1 MTINELTAEDSGTT
15 VQARVGDVLAVLL
28 AENATT
34 GYRWHV
40 DLIDSGIELVSDGY
54 RAAPPDTPGEQRVGS
69 GGTREFRVV
78 PTRVG
83 LATMSFKHWREWEG
97 DSSVIERVS
106 FVVDAVE

>member
-34 GYRWHV
+34 GFRWHV
-40 DLIDSGIELVSDGY
+40 DMIDAAFELVSDGY
-54 RAAPPDTPGEQRVGS
+54 RAAPDDTPGEQRVGS

-97 DSSVIERVS
+97 DSSVIGRVT
-106 FVVDAVE
+106 FVVDARE

>member
-40 DLIDSGIELVSDGY
+40 DVIDSAMELVSDGY
-54 RAAPPDTPGEQRVGS
+54 RDVHTDTPGEQRVGS

-83 LATMSFKHWREWEG
+83 LSTMSFKHWREWEG
-97 DSSVIERVS
+97 DSSVIDRVS
-106 FVVDAVE
+106 FVVDALE